1 MRGYCRWSYC
11 FRLWPKQ
18 SIFTRQ
24 SVAENRVP
32 MPTNSILS
40 TIVTLVLY
48 ASSRTILSLKPI
60 LVASVRH
67 RQNLIVP
74 CLFIIR
80 KGNIVPLFLS
90 GFCAPLL
97 SCDIFSSEA
106 LRVSLP
112 FKYFFNHKCLCMPE
126 WSGYACPY
134 GLSICKTG
142 CREYSVRIRC
152 NPSVREFRSAV
163 LLNRSC
169 FYRTL
174 C

>member
-40 TIVTLVLY
+40 TTVTLVLY

-112 FKYFFNHKCLCMPE
+112 FKYFFNTNV
-126 WSGYACPY
+126 YACRNGPVM
-134 GLSICKTG
+134 LVRMG
-142 CREYSVRIRC
+142 CRSVKQVAGNIPC
-152 NPSVREFRSAV
+152 G
-163 LLNRSC
+163 
-169 FYRTL
+169 
-174 C
+174 

>member
-11 FRLWPKQ
+11 FRLWPRQ

-40 TIVTLVLY
+40 TTVTLVLY

-60 LVASVRH
+60 FVASVRH

-80 KGNIVPLFLS
+80 KGNTVPLFLS

-112 FKYFFNHKCLCMPE
+112 FKYFLITNV
-126 WSGYACPY
+126 YACRNGPVM
-134 GLSICKTG
+134 LVRMG
-142 CREYSVRIRC
+142 CRSVKQVVGNIPC
-152 NPSVREFRSAV
+152 G
-163 LLNRSC
+163 
-169 FYRTL
+169 
-174 C
+174 